1 MKNII
6 ALLTLFLLAGLTNTF
21 AQSFKVIVNNSNT
34 VSSLTSKEVSD
45 LFLKKKTKWPS
56 GTVVVPVDLSSGS
69 SVRENFSQK
78 IHGKST
84 TAIRSFWQ
92 QAAFAGTA
100 SAPVEKSVDDDVIA
114 FVKKTPGAIGYVSST
129 AALNGVKTI
138 NVE

>member
-1 MKNII
+1 MKKIY
-6 ALLTLFLLAGLTNTF
+6 LLLLVMVLAGLSNTY

-34 VSSLTSKEVSD
+34 VSTLTAKEVSD
-45 LFLKKKTKWPS
+45 LFLKKKTKWPAGS
-56 GTVVVPVDLSSGS
+56 VVIPVDLSSGS

-100 SAPVEKSVDDDVIA
+100 SAPVEKSSDNDVIE
-114 FVKKTPGAIGYVSST
+114 FIKKTPGAIGYIS
-129 AALNGVKTI
+129 AATPLNGVKQVT
-138 NVE
+138 VE

>member
-34 VSSLTSKEVSD
+34 VNSLTNKEVSD

-56 GTVVVPVDLSSGS
+56 GTMVVPVDLSSGS

-100 SAPVEKSVDDDVIA
+100 SAPVEKSNDEDIIE
-114 FVKKTPGAIGYVSST
+114 FIKKTPGAIGYVSSST
-129 AALNGVKTI
+129 TLNGVKTI
-138 NVE
+138 SVE